1 MPSVGILVR
10 RGVHPASLQSDAGRL
25 PSGPRSF
32 NLPDPLALP
41 SILTLKE
48 VSKELRCSKAH
59 LSHIING
66 KVAGLPTLPVARIGR
81 RVIIRREVFLRWLWS
96 LEGRD
101 ETIESDLNS
110 SLETHGK
117 E

>member
-1 MPSVGILVR
+1 MRSAPEDVNDHAEQVG
-10 RGVHPASLQSDAGRL
+10 AATES
-25 PSGPRSF
+25 
-32 NLPDPLALP
+32 LP

-48 VSKELRCSKAH
+48 VSKEIRCSKAH

-66 KVAGLPTLPVARIGR
+66 KVAGLPPLPVARIGR
-81 RVIIRREVFLRWLWS
+81 RVIIRREALLNWLWTV
-96 LEGRD
+96 EGRNG
-101 ETIESDLNS
+101 IMPVDLNS

>member
-1 MPSVGILVR
+1 MQANNAIL
-10 RGVHPASLQSDAGRL
+10 LQTSQSPIL
-25 PSGPRSF
+25 PR
-32 NLPDPLALP
+32 LP

-66 KVAGLPTLPVARIGR
+66 KVAGLPPLPVARIGR
-81 RVIIRREVFLRWLWS
+81 RVIIRREALLNWLWIV
-96 LEGRD
+96 EGGNG
-101 ETIESDLNS
+101 IMPVDLNS
-110 SLETHGK
+110 SLLTHGK